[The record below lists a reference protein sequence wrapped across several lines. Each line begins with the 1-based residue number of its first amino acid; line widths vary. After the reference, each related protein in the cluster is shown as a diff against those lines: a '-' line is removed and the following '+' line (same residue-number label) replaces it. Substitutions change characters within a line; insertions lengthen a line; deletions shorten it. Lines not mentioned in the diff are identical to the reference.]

1 MIKEI
6 CRRISIEIYSFFR
19 GRGLLWRCCWVAK
32 IIRGSNQAVKVRRG
46 DVSGSEKKFNDR
58 LHKLFGRYKSKGVR
72 ALISKLHIIV
82 LIQIIWFFESHIIGS
97 SIIVGII
104 IFSIEVGLGFV
115 HSLGRIGWK
124 LELVRLILLRPH
136 MRRILEG

>member
-6 CRRISIEIYSFFR
+6 CKRISIEIYSFFR
-19 GRGLLWRCCWVAK
+19 GKGLLWRCCWVAK
-32 IIRGSNQAVKVRRG
+32 TIRGSSQAVRVRRG
-46 DVSGSEKKFNDR
+46 DVNGSEKKFNDR
-58 LHKLFGRYKSKGVR
+58 LHRLFGRYKSKGVR
-72 ALISKLHIIV
+72 ALISKLHAIV
-82 LIQIIWFFESHIIGS
+82 LIQIIRFFESHIVGR

-115 HSLGRIGWK
+115 HNLGRIGWK
-124 LELVRLILLRPH
+124 LELVGLVPLRLH